1 VVIRDFLFIASGRQG
16 AYSLPPVALWS
27 KVYSENKAG
36 KRLMR
41 KISSGILAMTKVSAA
56 PLEDFVQALA
66 SHDLE

>member
-1 VVIRDFLFIASGRQG
+1 
-16 AYSLPPVALWS
+16 
-27 KVYSENKAG
+27 
-36 KRLMR
+36 MR